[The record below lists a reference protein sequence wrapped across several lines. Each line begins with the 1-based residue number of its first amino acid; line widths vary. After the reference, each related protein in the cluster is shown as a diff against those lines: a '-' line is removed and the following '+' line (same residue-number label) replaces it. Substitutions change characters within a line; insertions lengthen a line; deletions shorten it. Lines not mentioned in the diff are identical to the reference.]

1 MRAAVFAL
9 SAMFLVSTAAPA
21 RAQLGALGKI
31 KKAADQAADAKKKY
45 DDYNITEQEERQ
57 LGEQVSAKLREHFG
71 VYQDQAVTK
80 YVSLVGSVLAQ
91 ESTRPKLDWK
101 FIVLDTEGVNA
112 YAAPG
117 GFVHITKGLLGL
129 IKNEAELAGVL
140 GHEITHV
147 TKKHTVSALQR
158 EKKVSLT
165 TDELKSAGN
174 PRVEFLTK
182 MGTQAYDDV
191 FDGKFSRE
199 DEGEADDVGVALAN
213 KVGYS
218 PRGMVDVLKKIDE
231 RNGAHDERNGL
242 FASHPVTSDRIQTIE
257 KEIGAKKLTA
267 KATVEQRYKQYIT
280 FDARPITEISADV
293 EGASG
298 LLSGDKKKDDDKKTA
313 DADKNKSDKDKKDA
327 DKDKKSG
334 FGLSSITGT
343 KQAKANQQ
351 TASAGARGVSPDRD
365 AKGGPNKNALAV
377 RITSVEIDV
386 FKKGIVS

>member
-1 MRAAVFAL
+1 MRAAAFVL

-31 KKAADQAADAKKKY
+31 KKAADHAADAKKKY

-71 VYQDQAVTK
+71 VYQDQAVTR
-80 YVSLVGSVLAQ
+80 YVTLVGSVLAQ
-91 ESTRPKLDWK
+91 QSARPKLDWK

-147 TKKHTVSALQR
+147 TEKHTVSAIQR
-158 EKKVSLT
+158 DKKITLT

-213 KVGYS
+213 KIGYS
-218 PRGMVDVLKKIDE
+218 PRGMIDVLKKIDE
-231 RNGAHDERNGL
+231 RNGAQDERNGL

-267 KATVEQRYKQYIT
+267 KATVEPRYKQFIT

-298 LLSGDKKKDDDKKTA
+298 LLSGDKKKDDDKKNA
-313 DADKNKSDKDKKDA
+313 DADKDKKDA
-327 DKDKKSG
+327 DKDKKKGG

-365 AKGGPNKNALAV
+365 AKGGPNKDALGV
-377 RITSVEIDV
+377 KITPADLEA
-386 FKKGIVS
+386 FKKGIAS